1 MQPVVTE
8 IRRQYKLRGL
18 FFDTRFMHCGIKL
31 ADATPYGA
39 ERAVKFALRHFAG
52 Y

>member
-1 MQPVVTE
+1 MKPIVTE
-8 IRRQYKLRGL
+8 IRRQHKLRNL
-18 FFDTRFMHCGIKL
+18 FFDTRFMRCGIKL

-39 ERAVKFALRHFAG
+39 ERAVKFALKHFAG